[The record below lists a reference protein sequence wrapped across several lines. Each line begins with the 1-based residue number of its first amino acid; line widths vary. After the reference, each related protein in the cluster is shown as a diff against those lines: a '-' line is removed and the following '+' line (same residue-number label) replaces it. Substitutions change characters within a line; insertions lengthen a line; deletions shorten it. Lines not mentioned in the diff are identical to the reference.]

1 MQTLYTFLLISLFSF
16 NSFSQWRII
25 TPLEMR
31 KSSCITIAGNYIFVG
46 TSDNG
51 IYQSINNGDTWTSVN
66 NGLPL
71 NIIISLDNNGSRIFG
86 STYYD
91 IITST
96 DNGAN
101 WSTHYNGLGAGFPA
115 NSFLVEG
122 NTVYAAG
129 YGVYITNDEGFNWT
143 RITAG
148 LPSGPVVY
156 SIIRKDGILYAGTH
170 SGVYYSNDNGLNW
183 NQSGTGINSF
193 NILALISSGNN
204 IIAGTDS
211 AGPYLSADNGNTW
224 NKITNGLPQVNR
236 TRVSRLIKISGHIV
250 AGLGYNPNG
259 SWGAYH
265 SSDDGVTWDNIGQGI
280 EPLTGVTGM
289 AANNNYGFITSN
301 FGVYRR
307 PATDITNIEDEN
319 ELIISKDFIL
329 HQNYP
334 NPFNPT
340 TKISWQ
346 SSVSGNQTIKI
357 YDVLGNEISTL
368 IDEYKPAGNYEIDF
382 DGSKLSSGNYFY
394 RLTSGSYS
402 ETKSF
407 VVLK

>member
-1 MQTLYTFLLISLFSF
+1 MQILYTFLMISLFSF
-16 NSFSQWRII
+16 NSFAQWQII

-31 KSSCITIAGNYIFVG
+31 KSSCITITGNYIFVG

-51 IYQSINNGDTWTSVN
+51 IYQSIDNGDTWTSVN

-71 NIIISLDNNGSRIFG
+71 NIMISLDNNGSRIFG

-129 YGVYITNDEGFNWT
+129 YGVYITNDEGLNWT
-143 RITAG
+143 RITTG

-183 NQSGTGINSF
+183 NQSGIGISSF
-193 NILALISSGNN
+193 NILALISAGNN

-211 AGPYLSADNGNTW
+211 AGAYLSADNGNTW

-289 AANNNYGFITSN
+289 AANNNYGFITTN

-340 TKISWQ
+340 TKIRWQ
-346 SSVSGNQTIKI
+346 SSVSRNQTIKI
-357 YDVLGNEISTL
+357 YDMLGNEIATL
-368 IDEYKPAGNYEIDF
+368 IDEYKPAGSYEIDF
-382 DGSKLSSGNYFY
+382 NASGLSGGIYFY
-394 RLTSGSYS
+394 RLISGSYS

-407 VVLK
+407 VYLK